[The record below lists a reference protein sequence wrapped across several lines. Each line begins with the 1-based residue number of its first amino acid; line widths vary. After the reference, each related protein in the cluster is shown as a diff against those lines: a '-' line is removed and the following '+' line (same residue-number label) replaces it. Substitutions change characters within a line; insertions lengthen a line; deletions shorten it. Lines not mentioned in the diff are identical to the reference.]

1 MEVEELEVM
10 GGGRGVGCCSGGIWV
25 VEMVDVVVGDVGEE
39 IRPPEMG
46 ALAGDGGRRWLA
58 VMAGWG
64 WPLLEE
70 KKKKK
75 KRMKEKKGKRK
86 EKEKER
92 RERV

>member
-1 MEVEELEVM
+1 MM

-64 WPLLEE
+64 WWGAVVTKGEE
-70 KKKKK
+70 EEEV
-75 KRMKEKKGKRK
+75 KRREEERKKEKGKK
-86 EKEKER
+86 
-92 RERV
+92 